1 MVRNRFQIC
10 TRHPGYGATD
20 NTPGGAMTDIEP
32 VLDWAEDFEIFD
44 DAFVHNP
51 YPIWKDLREQGC
63 PFARTERRQVSY
75 MPTTFEAV
83 RQVAG
88 DTENFSS
95 FSVSVTPTPTSF
107 DDQGNRLRSIITSD
121 APDHTP
127 ERRLML
133 PFFAPKA
140 VEKYREHTQELC
152 RTLIR
157 EFIEDGRADVAGDYA
172 RQIPPRII
180 ARILGIDPE
189 MADEFTTWVQGVLEL
204 GLQDEAVREHYA
216 EIIRNFFV
224 DEIKDRIDNPGD
236 DLISFLLGAEIDGEP
251 VPMHVIRGNVALML
265 IAGIDTTWSSI
276 GSALWHLASHPE
288 DRRRL
293 VQDPELIPTAVEEF
307 LRAYSPVTMARVATQ
322 DTMLGDREVKEGER
336 VVLSFPAANRDPA
349 AFEHPDE
356 VIIDRQI
363 NRHIAFGSGVHRC
376 AGSNLARLEMQVAIA
391 EFLAMVPEFEL
402 EDPEAVTWAG
412 GQVRGPR
419 YLPVTF
425 PTGLNL

>member
-1 MVRNRFQIC
+1 
-10 TRHPGYGATD
+10 
-20 NTPGGAMTDIEP
+20 MTNIEP
-32 VLDWAEDFEIFD
+32 VVDWAEDFDIFD
-44 DAFVHNP
+44 DAFVKDP
-51 YPIWKDLREQGC
+51 YPVWQDLRDSGC

-75 MPTTFEAV
+75 MPTTFDGV
-83 RQVAG
+83 RQVAA

-95 FSVSVTPTPTSF
+95 FSVSVTPTPTSY
-107 DDQGNRLRSIITSD
+107 DDAGNRLRSIITSD
-121 APDHTP
+121 QPDHTP

-152 RTLIR
+152 RQLIR
-157 EFIEDGRADVAGDYA
+157 EFIEEGRADIAGDYA

-180 ARILGIDPE
+180 ALILGIDPE
-189 MADEFTTWVQGVLEL
+189 MADDFTTWVQGVLEL
-204 GLQDEAVREHYA
+204 GLQDDEVREHYA

-224 DEIKDRIDNPGD
+224 DEIKDRIENPGD
-236 DLISFLLGAEIDGEP
+236 DLISFLLQAEIDGEA
-251 VPMHVIRGNVALML
+251 VPMNVVRGNVGLML

-288 DRRRL
+288 DRQRL
-293 VQDPELIPTAVEEF
+293 VDEPELIPTAVEEF
-307 LRAYSPVTMARVATQ
+307 LRAYSPVTMARVAAKDTQ
-322 DTMLGDREVKEGER
+322 LGDRLVKEGER
-336 VVLSFPAANRDPA
+336 IVLSFPAANRDPE
-349 AFEHPDE
+349 AFENPEE

-363 NRHIAFGSGVHRC
+363 NRHIAFGSGIHRC
-376 AGSNLARLEMQVAIA
+376 AGSNLARLEMQVAIG

-402 EDPEAVTWAG
+402 EDPDAVTWAG

-425 PTGLNL
+425 PTRTTL